1 MSAILVP
8 FDSNQFYCVL
18 GLCHSFKSCGA
29 GGDLVAKLCL
39 VTPRAVA
46 RQAPLSMGFP
56 RQEYWS
62 GLPFPPPGDLL
73 NPGVK
78 PVALAVPA
86 FSGKFFTTESP
97 RKIV

>member
-1 MSAILVP
+1 MAPLGVSFHLLIPDQGLVLSAILVP

-39 VTPRAVA
+39 ATPWAVA

-56 RQEYWS
+56 RREY
-62 GLPFPPPGDLL
+62 
-73 NPGVK
+73 
-78 PVALAVPA
+78 
-86 FSGKFFTTESP
+86 
-97 RKIV
+97 